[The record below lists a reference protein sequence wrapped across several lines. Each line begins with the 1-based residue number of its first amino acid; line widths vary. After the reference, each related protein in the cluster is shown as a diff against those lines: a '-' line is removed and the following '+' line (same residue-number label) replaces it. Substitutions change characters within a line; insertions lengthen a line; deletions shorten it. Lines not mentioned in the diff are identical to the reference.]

1 MSIVTTGSNGLLVS
15 GGKVEAEVMW
25 YLYELKRALEIGLSL
40 DADPRAVRAWRATVR
55 SGVGH

>member
-1 MSIVTTGSNGLLVS
+1 MTTGENDLLVS
-15 GGKVEAEVMW
+15 GGKVEAKVMW
-25 YLYELKRALEIGLSL
+25 YLCELKRALKIELSL